1 MIDHNQL
8 CELEIEICSI
18 AKFSTGIY
26 DSASNQP
33 EQLVFPNLQAV
44 FAQIGGIYPRFL
56 KNSSRERKSR
66 RFSFFSDFSDFSP
79 TVSSANILKSLFS
92 LHSLHPL
99 DFLIDL

>member
-33 EQLVFPNLQAV
+33 EQLVLHKLEESIQGFSKILQEKESQEGLV
-44 FAQIGGIYPRFL
+44 SFQIFQILAQQFHLPI
-56 KNSSRERKSR
+56 S
-66 RFSFFSDFSDFSP
+66 
-79 TVSSANILKSLFS
+79 
-92 LHSLHPL
+92 
-99 DFLIDL
+99 